1 MVLNLL
7 FFAKTDTIKGGI
19 NGRLTQARPSHGDC
33 GVGQRRGAFL
43 FLKRETLALERNRY
57 VQDKFAPPGTRAG
70 ASKALL
76 QARQNSSFLRFLFFG
91 GRRTECQAK
100 SGATSV

>member
-1 MVLNLL
+1 LSAQDAEKRRLSVPETKL
-7 FFAKTDTIKGGI
+7 FT
-19 NGRLTQARPSHGDC
+19 
-33 GVGQRRGAFL
+33 
-43 FLKRETLALERNRY
+43 ALERNRY

-91 GRRTECQAK
+91 GRRTECQAE